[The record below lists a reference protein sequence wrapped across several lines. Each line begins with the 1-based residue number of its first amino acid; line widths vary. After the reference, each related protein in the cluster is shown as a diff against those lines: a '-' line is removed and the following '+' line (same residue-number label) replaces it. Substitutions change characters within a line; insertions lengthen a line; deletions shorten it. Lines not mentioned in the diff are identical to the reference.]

1 MPLNFPSSPTNN
13 QIYTYNGV
21 NYVYIASKGVWIVTG
36 TNNELP
42 FIPATATI
50 GAIAE
55 FVEGTDNGSNRV
67 RIKAPDSLAANADVN
82 LPSANGDIISTGE
95 TKNLIKGYTANSYFA
110 GEKSSGT
117 FTPDPSN
124 GNLQRA
130 YSNGAHVLAPPSLG
144 IGDSVSMVIQYT
156 NNSAA
161 NTVNTSGFTKVSG
174 SFTTTN
180 GDDFMCFVT
189 VINGFSH
196 LNIVA
201 LQ

>member
-42 FIPATATI
+42 FIPATATV
-50 GAIAE
+50 GATAE
-55 FVEGTDNGSNRV
+55 FIEGTDNGSNRV
-67 RIKAPDSLAANADVN
+67 RIKAPNSLAANADVN

>member
-1 MPLNFPSSPTNN
+1 MSLNFPSSPINE
-13 QIYTYNGV
+13 QVYTANGV
-21 NYVYIASKGVWIVTG
+21 NYVYLTSKSAWIITG
-36 TNNELP
+36 TNNTLP
-42 FIPATATI
+42 FIPPTTTV
-50 GAIAE
+50 GAKAE
-55 FVEGTDNGSNRV
+55 FLEGSDNGNQRV
-67 RIKAPDSLAANADVN
+67 RIKAPDSLEANVDVN
-82 LPSANGDIISTGE
+82 LPSVSGDLISTGE
-95 TKNLIKGYTANSYFA
+95 TKTLTKGYTANSYFA

-117 FTPDPSN
+117 FTPNPID

-130 YSNGAHVLAPPSLG
+130 FSNGAHVLAPPTLS

-156 NNSAA
+156 NNIAA

-174 SFTTTN
+174 SFTNTN
-180 GDDFMCFVT
+180 GDDFMCFIT